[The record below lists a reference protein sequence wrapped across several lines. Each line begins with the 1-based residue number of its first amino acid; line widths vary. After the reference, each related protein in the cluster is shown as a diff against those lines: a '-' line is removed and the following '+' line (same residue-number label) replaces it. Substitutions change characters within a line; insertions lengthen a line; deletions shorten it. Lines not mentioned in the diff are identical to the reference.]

1 MSGRRMSHGRG
12 RAALFALKTL
22 IAALAL
28 SAGFVQSASADKA
41 NAPKPDALIWAASW
55 YAAPEPQRGPINL
68 ANTTVRMVART
79 SIGGPYVRIQL
90 SNEFGDKPLIVGA
103 AHVALSAAGSAIRPE
118 TDNVL
123 KFGGSPSVT
132 IPTGARV
139 LSDPVYMKVPG
150 LSNLTVSLY
159 FPQPTGTVTAHYFS
173 NQTAYTVSGDATA
186 AQDLSGATSMT
197 NQIVLTGVQV
207 EASARNKVVVTLGDS
222 LTGGFGS
229 TVDAYRSW
237 PDLEATLLANPNRK
251 PVPFG
256 VVNAAIGGNR
266 LLHDFL
272 GPNALSRFDRDVL
285 GQPNVSYLFVL
296 LGINDFGLPGGRNLP
311 DENVSAQDV
320 IIGYEQLIARA
331 HADNILVYIAT
342 IPPFGPIPGRPGYYS
357 DEADQKRA
365 AVNSW
370 IRTNFRNPNSP
381 YSFDGMFDF
390 EAALRDPKTPNRLL
404 AKYDSGDHLDP
415 NDAGYKAMFD
425 SIDQRY
431 FDESR

>member
-1 MSGRRMSHGRG
+1 MSRRRMSFAAGRTP
-12 RAALFALKTL
+12 LFALKAL
-22 IAALAL
+22 ISVVAL
-28 SAGFVQSASADKA
+28 SAGLAHSANADKA
-41 NAPKPDALIWAASW
+41 NAPRPDALIWAASW
-55 YAAPEPQRGPINL
+55 GAAPEPQRAPISL
-68 ANTTVRMVART
+68 ANTTVRMVARV
-79 SIGGPYVRIQL
+79 SIGGPYVRVQL
-90 SNEFGDKPLIVGA
+90 SNEFGDKPLTVGA
-103 AHVALSAAGSAIRPE
+103 AHVALTAQGSSIHPE

-123 KFGGSPSVT
+123 KFGGSPSIT
-132 IPTGARV
+132 IPAGARV

-150 LSNLTVSLY
+150 LSNVTVSLY
-159 FPQPTGTVTAHYFS
+159 FPQPTGAVTAHYFS

-186 AQDLSGATSMT
+186 AQDLSGATAMT
-197 NQIVLTGVQV
+197 NQIVLTGIQV

-237 PDLEATLLANPNRK
+237 PDLEASLLANPNRK

-266 LLHDFL
+266 LLHDFF

-285 GQPNVSYLFVL
+285 GQPNVSYLFIQ
-296 LGINDFGLPGGRNLP
+296 LGINDFGIPGGRNLP
-311 DENVSAQDV
+311 EETVSAQDV
-320 IIGYEQLIARA
+320 IMGYEQLIARA
-331 HADNILVYIAT
+331 HADNILVYIGT

-357 DEADQKRA
+357 DDADQKRM
-365 AVNSW
+365 AVNTW
-370 IRTNFRNPNSP
+370 IRSNFRNPNSP

-390 EAALRDPKTPNRLL
+390 EAALRDPKVPNRLL

-425 SIDQRY
+425 AIDQRY
-431 FDESR
+431 FDESK

>member
-1 MSGRRMSHGRG
+1 MSRRRISFGRSRTS
-12 RAALFALKTL
+12 LFARKTL
-22 IAALAL
+22 IAAAAFSVSLAH
-28 SAGFVQSASADKA
+28 GASAQKA

-55 YAAPEPQRGPINL
+55 AAAPEPQRAPITL
-68 ANTTVRMVART
+68 ANTTVRMVARV

-90 SNEFGDKPLIVGA
+90 SNEFGDKPLTVGE
-103 AHVALSAAGSAIRPE
+103 AHVALTASGASIQAGS
-118 TDNVL
+118 DNVL
-123 KFGGSPSVT
+123 KFGGSPSIT

-139 LSDPVYMKVPG
+139 LSDPVYMKVPALTN
-150 LSNLTVSLY
+150 LSVSLY
-159 FPQPTGTVTAHYFS
+159 FPEPTGAVTAHYFS
-173 NQTAYTVSGDATA
+173 NQTAYTVSGDAAA
-186 AQDLSGATSMT
+186 AQALSGASPIT
-197 NQIVLTGVQV
+197 NQVVLTGIQV

-229 TVDAYRSW
+229 TLDAYRSW
-237 PDLEATLLANPNRK
+237 PDLEATQLANPNRR

-266 LLHDFL
+266 LLHDFF

-285 GQPNVSYLFVL
+285 GQPNVSYLVVL

-311 DENVSAQDV
+311 DEEVSAQDV
-320 IIGYEQLIARA
+320 ITGYEQLIARA

-357 DEADQKRA
+357 DEADQKRTV
-365 AVNSW
+365 VNQW
-370 IRTNFRNPNSP
+370 IRTNYRNPNSP

-390 EAALRDPKTPNRLL
+390 ETALRDPKTPNRLL
-404 AKYDSGDHLDP
+404 SKYDSGDHLDP
-415 NDAGYKAMFD
+415 NDAGYKAMYD

-431 FDESR
+431 FDESK